1 MLSELYYHTR
11 CHSEYCAVKRKF
23 QEHDDDSPGTS
34 STSKILGS
42 KSIHPKSDTKGVL
55 VPSCILCSTKKKRNS
70 GPVTS
75 YETLHKVVTLQCSKT
90 LVDRAKE
97 IPDSI
102 ISQRIIGLCSQDL
115 VAKEVHYHNSCKLSF
130 LKKASV
136 EASEPN
142 KKHEASEKK
151 KHEAA
156 FSNLIPYIDTEIMTK
171 KVPQY
176 VFHLK
181 ALYKEQYKEL

>member
-1 MLSELYYHTR
+1 MLSELYHHPR

-34 STSKILGS
+34 STSKILQS
-42 KSIHPKSDTKGVL
+42 KSVHPESDTKGVL
-55 VPSCILCSTKKKRNS
+55 LPSCILCSTRKKRNS
-70 GPVTS
+70 GPVSS
-75 YETLHKVVTLQCSKT
+75 YETLHKVVTPQCSK
-90 LVDRAKE
+90 RKE

-115 VAKEVHYHNSCKLSF
+115 VAKEVHCHNSCKLSF

-142 KKHEASEKK
+142 KKHESSEKK
-151 KHEAA
+151 
-156 FSNLIPYIDTEIMTK
+156 TE
-171 KVPQY
+171 
-176 VFHLK
+176 
-181 ALYKEQYKEL
+181 